1 MNPLSLVA
9 RFLGGQARNRRSL
22 TIYVALATSG
32 IRIARRIMNPRQR
45 MLLRFQIK
53 PGEVYE
59 LRGVR
64 RGR

>member
-1 MNPLSLVA
+1 MSLLSTVA
-9 RFLGGQARNRRSL
+9 AFAGGQARKRGGA
-22 TIYVALATSG
+22 TVYLAMAGTG
-32 IRIARRIMNPRQR
+32 FRVLRRIVSTKQR
-45 MLLRFQIK
+45 TLLRFEVK